1 MLKKFNLYFIQLTM
15 APLFNELRFNIVFR
29 ILITL
34 YGATWIGNFI
44 ACIPDSNN
52 NDDELFKFNQSNYTF
67 WLISSLI
74 FFWFWISQFKYPVL
88 VYLTVIEIFI
98 IILIYLHLIRCK
110 LKYLKTKKRKLNALN
125 KRMKEEMKSRLS
137 S

>member
-1 MLKKFNLYFIQLTM
+1 MGS
-15 APLFNELRFNIVFR
+15 LFGELRFNIVFR

-34 YGATWIGNFI
+34 YGATWVWNFI
-44 ACIPDSNN
+44 ACIPDSENS
-52 NDDELFKFNQSNYTF
+52 DDDLFKFNQSSYTF

-74 FFWFWISQFKYPVL
+74 FFWFWISQFRYPTL

-110 LKYLKTKKRKLNALN
+110 LKYIKTKKRKLNAMN
-125 KRMKEEMKSRLS
+125 KRRKEEMKSRLS